1 MGGAARS
8 RAAPGRRRGGFRG
21 RLCPRAA
28 EPGNPFDRSS
38 GVDFQEPRARP
49 GGGPGSRG
57 VGSVC
62 HGPLRTMSAH
72 RIELDYVAP
81 PRRAWWI
88 GASVLILAVAVAGD
102 MVLRY
107 RDTRHELA
115 ALDAAQGLLNAD
127 RGPQRAVPKERL
139 DEEAMINDAVVRQLT
154 LPWAQIIEA
163 VETASSSEVTV
174 LQLQPETQQR
184 SLRLTAEA
192 KNREA
197 MLRSV
202 RRLGETRV
210 LSGIHLV
217 NHHVQVEDPSR
228 PIQFGVQ
235 AIFRSSR

>member
-1 MGGAARS
+1 
-8 RAAPGRRRGGFRG
+8 
-21 RLCPRAA
+21 
-28 EPGNPFDRSS
+28 
-38 GVDFQEPRARP
+38 
-49 GGGPGSRG
+49 
-57 VGSVC
+57 
-62 HGPLRTMSAH
+62 MSPH

-81 PRRAWWI
+81 PRRPWWI

-107 RDTRHELA
+107 RGARHELA

-127 RGPQRAVPKERL
+127 RRPQRAVSKERL
-139 DEEAMINDAVVRQLT
+139 DEEAKINDAVVRQLT

-163 VETASSSEVTV
+163 VEKASSSEVTV

-197 MLRSV
+197 MLRYV

-210 LSGIHLV
+210 LTGVHLI
-217 NHHVQVEDPSR
+217 NHHVQTEDPSR

-235 AIFRSSR
+235 AAFRSSR

>member
-1 MGGAARS
+1 
-8 RAAPGRRRGGFRG
+8 
-21 RLCPRAA
+21 
-28 EPGNPFDRSS
+28 
-38 GVDFQEPRARP
+38 
-49 GGGPGSRG
+49 
-57 VGSVC
+57 
-62 HGPLRTMSAH
+62 MSAH

-88 GASVLILAVAVAGD
+88 GASVLILALAVAGD
-102 MVLRY
+102 LVLRY
-107 RDTRHELA
+107 RDTQHELA

-127 RGPQRAVPKERL
+127 RRPPRAVPKERL
-139 DEEAMINDAVVRQLT
+139 DEEAKINDAVVRQLT

-197 MLRSV
+197 MLKYV
-202 RRLGETRV
+202 RRLGETRI
-210 LSGIHLV
+210 LSGVHLV

-235 AIFRSSR
+235 ATFRSKR

>member
-1 MGGAARS
+1 MSNDAKQRLTVSRRDLLSVIGAVS
-8 RAAPGRRRGGFRG
+8 GSAAMYHAMTALGFAADSGYRG
-21 RLCPRAA
+21 P
-28 EPGNPFDRSS
+28 
-38 GVDFQEPRARP
+38 
-49 GGGPGSRG
+49 
-57 VGSVC
+57 
-62 HGPLRTMSAH
+62 
-72 RIELDYVAP
+72 IKLDGDP
-81 PRRAWWI
+81 K

-127 RGPQRAVPKERL
+127 RRPQRAVSKERL
-139 DEEAMINDAVVRQLT
+139 DEEAKINDAVVRQLT
-154 LPWAQIIEA
+154 LPWAQMIEA

-192 KNREA
+192 KTREA
-197 MLRSV
+197 MLRYV

-210 LSGIHLV
+210 LSGVHLV

-235 AIFRSSR
+235 ATFRSNR